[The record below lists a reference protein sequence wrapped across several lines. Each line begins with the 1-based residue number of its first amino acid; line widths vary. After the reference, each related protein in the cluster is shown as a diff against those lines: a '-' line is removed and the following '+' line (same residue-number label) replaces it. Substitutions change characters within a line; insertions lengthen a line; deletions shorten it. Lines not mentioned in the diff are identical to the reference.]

1 MNIVVVIYKGVVED
15 ILCDEPTDT
24 KVYVHDVETSPDYG
38 HSFVCT
44 PTHDPITVNRLMQ
57 MEEE

>member
-1 MNIVVVIYKGVVED
+1 MKIVVVIYKGVVED

-24 KVYVHDVETSPDYG
+24 KVFVDTHPDYE

-44 PTHDPITVNRLMQ
+44 PTHDPVTVKSLMQ
-57 MEEE
+57 MEEK